1 MSALAWTVVIPAA
14 SALCIGLFLLA
25 RGWRVV
31 AVGVADAA
39 EQELLHHESH
49 EPEGK

>member
-25 RGWRVV
+25 RGWRIV

-39 EQELLHHESH
+39 EQELLRHKSDDE
-49 EPEGK
+49 